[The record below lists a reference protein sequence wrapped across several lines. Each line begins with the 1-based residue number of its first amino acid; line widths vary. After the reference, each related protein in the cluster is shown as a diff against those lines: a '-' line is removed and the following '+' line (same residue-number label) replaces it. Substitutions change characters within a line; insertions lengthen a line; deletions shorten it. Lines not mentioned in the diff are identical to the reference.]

1 MKENKVKAKLAAGE
15 PVFGSMVLMLNPA
28 VVAILAHA
36 GYDFVCLDGE
46 HGALDRQLCEDLVRA
61 AECADIVPIFRMAI
75 GYPAEVLP
83 YLDTGIA
90 GIKVPHVNTAE
101 DAQRA
106 VDAVK
111 YAPLGKRGMTPGRA
125 NAYAV
130 SGVPAKE
137 YIEASNRETLIVVQ
151 IEEVEGVEN
160 IEEIVQV
167 EGIDVF
173 FIGTGD
179 LSQSAGY
186 PGQREHPEVL
196 KLVDR
201 VIQVTRGAGKV
212 AGYPVGNAEAAKRN
226 LAKGVL
232 YFEWGDG
239 RMFYDMARGQ
249 IDAMR
254 GS

>member
-1 MKENKVKAKLAAGE
+1 MRKNKVKEKLAAGQ
-15 PVFGSMVLMLNPA
+15 PVFGAMVLMLHPA
-28 VVAILAHA
+28 VVEILGYA
-36 GYDFVCLDGE
+36 GFDFICLDGE
-46 HGALDRQLCEDLVRA
+46 HGPLDRQLCEDLVRA
-61 AECADIVPIFRMAI
+61 AECVDMLPIFRIAI
-75 GYPAEVLP
+75 DYPAEILP

-90 GIKVPHVNTAE
+90 GVKVPHVNTAE
-101 DAQRA
+101 DARRA

-130 SGVPAKE
+130 SGVPSKE
-137 YIEASNRETLIVVQ
+137 YIKASNRETLIVVQ
-151 IEEVEGVEN
+151 IEEVEAVEN
-160 IEEIVQV
+160 ISEIVKV

-201 VIQVTRGAGKV
+201 VIEEARTAGKV
-212 AGYPVGNAEAAKRN
+212 VGYPVANAEAAKRN
-226 LAKGVL
+226 LEKGIL

-239 RMFYDMARGQ
+239 RMFYNIAHSQ
-249 IDAMR
+249 IQAMQE
-254 GS
+254 G